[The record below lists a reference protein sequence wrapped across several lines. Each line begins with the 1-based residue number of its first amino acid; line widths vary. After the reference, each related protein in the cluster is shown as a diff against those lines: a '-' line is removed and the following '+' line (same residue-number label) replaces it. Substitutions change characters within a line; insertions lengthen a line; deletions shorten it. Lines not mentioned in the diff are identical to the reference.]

1 MGKIYAVRFEKIGG
15 DRTLDCKIHILGD
28 ISIRGD
34 HELQRVQ
41 FCRDDTHNV
50 PILVEEWSSGIA
62 ELDGGRDLKIT
73 AVVF

>member
-15 DRTLDCKIHILGD
+15 DRALDCKIHILGD

-41 FCRDDTHNV
+41 FCRDD
-50 PILVEEWSSGIA
+50 SSS
-62 ELDGGRDLKIT
+62 RVIT
-73 AVVF
+73 ASSMTAATGGPRWAER